1 MRSQAGDVL
10 DIVLDGDHHAVPGP
24 DPRPAGE
31 VTFRVSTPDASGHK
45 WGLVRL
51 PADTD
56 LHHFLDCLTRSRS
69 WDPAV
74 HTHARAEIN
83 QLVDFA
89 GGVTV
94 YPSYGQIEH
103 TLCLEPG
110 TYYFLDYDDLAAPDA
125 ADRIQSLR
133 TTGPSRHELRLPAD
147 VVIEARQ
154 EGDREFYAMPERFPA
169 ECTVLLR
176 NLTDHPQEA
185 VFGQVHDS
193 TTVEDVRDFVL
204 AFRTGGT
211 PPGNVF
217 TGDPTGLMPISAG
230 RESAMRLRF
239 PPGRYAVCSYTSHA
253 KTGRSG
259 VLEEMLNIV
268 TIG

>member
-10 DIVLDGDHHAVPGP
+10 DIVLDGKHPPLPSP

-31 VTFRVSTPDASGHK
+31 ATFRVSTPDASGHK

-51 PADTD
+51 PAGTD
-56 LHHFLDCLTRSRS
+56 LGYFLDCLNRSRS

-74 HTHARAEIN
+74 HTRARAELN
-83 QLVDFA
+83 QAVDFA

-110 TYYFLDYDDLAAPDA
+110 TYYFLDYDDLAEPDA

-133 TTGPSRHELRLPAD
+133 TTGPARHELKVPVD

-154 EGDREFYAMPERFPA
+154 EGEREFYAMPERLPA

-176 NLTDHPQEA
+176 NLSDHPQEV
-185 VFGQVHDS
+185 VFNRVHDG
-193 TTVEDVRDFVL
+193 TTADDVRDFVL

-217 TGDPTGLMPISAG
+217 MGAPTGLMPISSG

-239 PPGRYAVCSYTSHA
+239 PPGRYAVCSYTSHGR
-253 KTGRSG
+253 TGRSG
-259 VLEEMLNIV
+259 VLEEMLEIV